1 MKVTMQRSRAKILV
15 LGWTLVWNGG
25 IKTAPRLISAGG
37 QAGREKHMG
46 KEKKTEGNRDK
57 ERETQKERKRDRKR

>member
-1 MKVTMQRSRAKILV
+1 M
-15 LGWTLVWNGG
+15 GWTLVWNGG